1 MFCAKHLTLAIVL
14 YCNSQ
19 SNFYIT
25 SWTLQ
30 SSKLNMKTYFSRG
43 ENYRGCRRK
52 AAISTIRPFKQN
64 NRTFT
69 FLDRNTD
76 EKKQDCIMLCL
87 FRK

>member
-1 MFCAKHLTLAIVL
+1 MV
-14 YCNSQ
+14 
-19 SNFYIT
+19 
-25 SWTLQ
+25 
-30 SSKLNMKTYFSRG
+30 KTTG
-43 ENYRGCRRK
+43 AVAET
-52 AAISTIRPFKQN
+52 AISTIRPFKQN

>member
-1 MFCAKHLTLAIVL
+1 
-14 YCNSQ
+14 
-19 SNFYIT
+19 
-25 SWTLQ
+25 
-30 SSKLNMKTYFSRG
+30 MKTIAAVG
-43 ENYRGCRRK
+43 ET
-52 AAISTIRPFKQN
+52 AISTIKKKKKN